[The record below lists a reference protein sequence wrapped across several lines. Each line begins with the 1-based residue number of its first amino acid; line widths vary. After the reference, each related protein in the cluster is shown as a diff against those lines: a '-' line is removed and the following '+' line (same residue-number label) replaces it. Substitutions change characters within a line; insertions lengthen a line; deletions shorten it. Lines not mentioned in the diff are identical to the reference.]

1 MDLSGIPTPHMDWES
16 TNLTVSWKKFKQHCE
31 LIFAGPL
38 KQKSEEVKVTY
49 LLLWIG
55 DTGRDIFNTWTI
67 PDDEAKRLNALFKRY
82 ARHVQPKRNPVFAR
96 IRFNDEVQG
105 SNTVDQFITKL
116 KFLSIDCQFMTLRT

>member
-16 TNLTVSWKKFKQHCE
+16 NNLVASWKKFKQHCE

-55 DTGRDIFNTWTI
+55 DTGRDIFNTWAI
-67 PDDEAKRLNALFKRY
+67 PGDEAKRQ
-82 ARHVQPKRNPVFAR
+82 ARTTKTQSSVCSLQIQQRSPRKQHG
-96 IRFNDEVQG
+96 G
-105 SNTVDQFITKL
+105 SVHHETEIVIH
-116 KFLSIDCQFMTLRT
+116 